1 MPVKSSATL
10 YKTIADKVDVVMVTQ
25 RQFINR
31 LLTGDTVCW
40 TSPVLQKSS
49 TPTKDILAPRKRRYI
64 NIYSR
69 FLMAI
74 LRKNIDNLWP
84 VAPCASNSNSALV
97 LRLWIQLG
105 QQRVSHDEA
114 QTVFGILQTALG

>member
-1 MPVKSSATL
+1 MTLGVKLIDKNKAYAREIKRDIL
-10 YKTIADKVDVVMVTQ
+10 HFHETIADKVNVVMVTQ

-64 NIYSR
+64 KIYSR

-74 LRKNIDNLWP
+74 LRKDIGNPWP
-84 VAPCASNSNSALV
+84 VAPCASNSNSVPV
-97 LRLWIQLG
+97 LRP
-105 QQRVSHDEA
+105 
-114 QTVFGILQTALG
+114 